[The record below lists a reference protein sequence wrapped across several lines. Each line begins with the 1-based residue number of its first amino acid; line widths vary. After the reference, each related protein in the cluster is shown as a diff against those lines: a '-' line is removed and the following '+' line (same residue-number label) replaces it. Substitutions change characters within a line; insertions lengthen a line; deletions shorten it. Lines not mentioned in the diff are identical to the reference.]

1 MKRNINI
8 FAQQLVGKAF
18 AVGPEIPLKNIKNT
32 FRLTHM
38 KKVLFPLL
46 AVVVMTT
53 GCNQNKNASGNEAA
67 TPSDSTTTSST
78 TISEGMIAYVNIDTL
93 VSKYNFYKDLQA
105 EYESKAKKADD
116 ELNSKGRSLQN
127 DVQDFQNKIDKGLVT
142 RSEAATMQENLEKK
156 QQDFLSHRDKVMSE
170 QAEEEQVMLN
180 KIHYNITEYLKKF
193 NEGYR
198 FKVILSTSAGGPILN
213 ADPELDITNIVLEG
227 LNKEYVPEKATAD
240 SDKAEEKK

>member
-1 MKRNINI
+1 
-8 FAQQLVGKAF
+8 
-18 AVGPEIPLKNIKNT
+18 
-32 FRLTHM
+32 
-38 KKVLFPLL
+38 
-46 AVVVMTT
+46 
-53 GCNQNKNASGNEAA
+53 
-67 TPSDSTTTSST
+67 
-78 TISEGMIAYVNIDTL
+78 MIAYVNIDTL

-116 ELNSKGRSLQN
+116 ELSSKGRSLQN

-170 QAEEEQVMLN
+170 LAEEEQVMLN

-198 FKVILSTSAGGPILN
+198 FKRAIS
-213 ADPELDITNIVLEG
+213 
-227 LNKEYVPEKATAD
+227 EYVGRRPDLERRSRIGYHEHCFGRTEQRVCSRK
-240 SDKAEEKK
+240 SYSRFRQSRRKEIDKKLNLNFTLENSGTRMFRSFLFIRIRAQLCRPSIFNSPFFSFTLQIEPQRKCVVNSLYI